1 MKLRQA
7 VLSLAAVATL
17 GAAAPSFAQSDI
29 GTYPP
34 AAPPESLAP
43 FNGPNTG
50 TVIVAPGTTYSTSPG
65 TTYSTTTPDART
77 SQSYVTNGS
86 GTIVTPQ
93 GGMTPQERR
102 DTAGTQD
109 RATGVVTAP
118 GYMGPHDAK
127 GQ

>member
-1 MKLRQA
+1 MKLRQI
-7 VLSLAAVATL
+7 VVSLAAVSAL
-17 GAAAPSFAQSDI
+17 AAAAPSFAQSDI
-29 GTYPP
+29 GSYPP
-34 AAPPESLAP
+34 APPPESLAP

-50 TVIVAPGTTYSTSPG
+50 TVIVAPGTTYSTQPG
-65 TTYSTTTPDART
+65 TTYSTTTPDAR
-77 SQSYVTNGS
+77 SQGYVTNGS

-102 DTAGTQD
+102 DTAGTHD